1 VRIVIVSDTHSQHE
15 QLGRLRGDV
24 LIHSGDSA
32 NGFARSTDDVQRLD
46 DWFGQQDFSL
56 ILCTGGNHDFE
67 LEERSRAGTTPVLRH
82 AEFLVDRS
90 VHFRGLHFYGAPW
103 TPELDGWA
111 FYLPPREMRERW
123 ARIPEDVDVL
133 ITHTPPQWILDRNRR
148 GRCCGCPDLAE
159 RLLGLRPRI
168 LGFGH
173 VHASAGTLE
182 RDGTTYVNASM
193 VNSQYQ
199 IAHRPHELDLLP

>member
-24 LIHSGDSA
+24 LIHCGDSA
-32 NGFARSTDDVQRLD
+32 NGFVRSPDDVQRLD
-46 DWFGQQDFSL
+46 DWLGQQDFSL

-67 LEERSRAGTTPVLRH
+67 MEDRSRAGTTAVLRH

-90 VHFRGLHFYGAPW
+90 MHFGGLHFYGAPW

-111 FYLPPREMRERW
+111 FYLPPREIRERW

-148 GRCCGCPDLAE
+148 GRSCGCPDLAE
-159 RLLGLRPRI
+159 RLLDLRPRI
-168 LGFGH
+168 HCFGH
-173 VHASAGTLE
+173 VHASAGSLE

-199 IAHRPHELDLLP
+199 IARRPFEFNL